1 MKEGGFR
8 VRVEKDLHEEFMATC
23 RRLGRNGSEVIRNLM
38 RDYVA
43 REYGGLQASLFERAD
58 SKQANKETKGGASSW
73 HKRS

>member
-1 MKEGGFR
+1 
-8 VRVEKDLHEEFMATC
+8 
-23 RRLGRNGSEVIRNLM
+23 M